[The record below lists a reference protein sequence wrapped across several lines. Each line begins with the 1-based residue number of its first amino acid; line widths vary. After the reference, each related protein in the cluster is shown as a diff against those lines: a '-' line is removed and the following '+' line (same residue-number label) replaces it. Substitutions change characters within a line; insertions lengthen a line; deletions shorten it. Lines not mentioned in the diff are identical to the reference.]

1 MRYKIQIETYNGGWS
16 DLRESSN
23 GENYEPCLFPTRNA
37 ALAAREEFSE
47 LSEFLETTRIVT
59 AETPETENI
68 YASEQNNSPPALG
81 GKPASTSAQA
91 TL

>member
-1 MRYKIQIETYNGGWS
+1 MDCQQLDCRTLNLTRQNFMRYKIQLSTSTGGWS
-16 DLRESSN
+16 DLRASYD

-37 ALAAREEFSE
+37 ALAAREEFGE

-68 YASEQNNSPPALG
+68 YA
-81 GKPASTSAQA
+81 
-91 TL
+91 

>member
-16 DLRESSN
+16 DLRESTD
-23 GENYEPCLFPTRNA
+23 GGPYEVCLFPTRMA
-37 ALAAREEFSE
+37 AVQARDEFNE

-68 YASEQNNSPPALG
+68 YA
-81 GKPASTSAQA
+81 
-91 TL
+91 

>member
-1 MRYKIQIETYNGGWS
+1 MASNGQSKPECFTPNQSNPMRYKIQLSTSTGGWS
-16 DLRESSN
+16 DLRASYD

-37 ALAAREEFSE
+37 ALAAREEFGE

-68 YASEQNNSPPALG
+68 YA
-81 GKPASTSAQA
+81 
-91 TL
+91 

>member
-23 GENYEPCLFPTRNA
+23 GQTYEPCLFPTRNA
-37 ALAAREEFSE
+37 ALAAREEFGE

-68 YASEQNNSPPALG
+68 YA
-81 GKPASTSAQA
+81 
-91 TL
+91 